1 ENDPGSVIIGKN
13 TILLV
18 GTCRYKSKYME
29 MLTCRLNRLTLLL
42 LIGFILP
49 TVSYAQGQEFN
60 VDSLKNKRVVVTKYD
75 GASFTG
81 VIKSA
86 DDREILIDAEG
97 RGRMYIPL
105 HVIRSIREISINQKD
120 GYSMFSTRYFLTTNG
135 LGMTKGDKYA
145 LLNYYGPEAQFAV
158 ADDFTLGVMT
168 TWAAIPLIGSAKYS
182 IHFDDNFHMS
192 LGTLV
197 GTLSWIKLDA
207 AGILGYGAFTIGNYE
222 NNFTISAGYAG
233 VTYDGE
239 GGSAPLLS
247 LACLFRL
254 GSNLYFVGD
263 SFIYLGETPFTV
275 IVPGLRFER
284 PFKRSSIQVGIG
296 GIVADGE
303 AIPVPLPLFSWFFD
317 LQ

>member
-1 ENDPGSVIIGKN
+1 MSSRLRSLS
-13 TILLV
+13 LLV
-18 GTCRYKSKYME
+18 
-29 MLTCRLNRLTLLL
+29 LLGL
-42 LIGFILP
+42 FLCNISYSQIAGFD
-49 TVSYAQGQEFN
+49 
-60 VDSLKNKRVVVTKYD
+60 VDTLKNRRVVVFKYD
-75 GASFTG
+75 GVSFTG
-81 VIKSA
+81 VIKSS
-86 DDREILIDAEG
+86 DEREILMDVEG
-97 RGRMYIPL
+97 RGNMYIPL
-105 HVIRSIREISINQKD
+105 HVIRAISEITLTQRD

-135 LGMTKGDKYA
+135 LGMSKGDKYA

-182 IHFDDNFHMS
+182 IHFNDNLHMS

-197 GTLSWIKLDA
+197 GTLSWIKLNA
-207 AGILGYGAFTIGNYE
+207 GGILGYGAFTIGNYE
-222 NNFTISAGYAG
+222 NNFTLSAGYAG
-233 VTYDGE
+233 VTFDGE

-254 GSNLYFVGD
+254 GTNLHFVGD
-263 SFIYLGETPFTV
+263 SFIYLGDTPFTV

-296 GIVADGE
+296 GIIAEGE
-303 AIPVPLPLFSWFFD
+303 AIPVPVPLFSWFFD

>member
-1 ENDPGSVIIGKN
+1 MKCINK
-13 TILLV
+13 ILKSLV
-18 GTCRYKSKYME
+18 
-29 MLTCRLNRLTLLL
+29 LTFVF
-42 LIGFILP
+42 GFIFSNL
-49 TVSYAQGQEFN
+49 SYSQVPGFN
-60 VDSLKNKRVVVTKYD
+60 VDTLQNKRVLVIKYD

-81 VIKSA
+81 IIRSA
-86 DDREILIDAEG
+86 DDREILMDVEG
-97 RGRMYIPL
+97 RGSMYIPL
-105 HVIRSIREISINQKD
+105 HVIRMIREVKSDQKD

-135 LGMTKGDKYA
+135 LGMSKGDKYA

-182 IHFDDNFHMS
+182 IHFNDNFHMS

-207 AGILGYGAFTIGNYE
+207 AGILGYGAFTLGNYE
-222 NNFTISAGYAG
+222 NNFTLSAGYAG
-233 VTYDGE
+233 VTFDGD

-247 LACLFRL
+247 LACIFRL
-254 GSNLYFVGD
+254 GPNLHFVGD
-263 SFIYLGETPFTV
+263 SFIYLGEERFTV

-296 GIVADGE
+296 GAVVEGE
-303 AIPVPLPLFSWFFD
+303 AIPVPIPLFSWFFD